1 MIGSTI
7 SHYRILEKIGS
18 GGMGMVYKAQD
29 LELGRFVAL
38 KFLPDLF
45 ARKPALLERFR
56 REARAA
62 STLNHPNI
70 CTIYEIGEDHGR
82 RFIAMEYLDG
92 VTLKD
97 RIAQGPLPLEELLP
111 IAIALT
117 DALDAAHSHGIIHR
131 DVKSANIFLTRRGL
145 AKILDFGLAKLTSG
159 TDLDKE
165 ADEGADMAVTRPLQH
180 LTDPG
185 SSMGTIAYMS
195 PEQALGKPLD
205 CRTDLF
211 SLGVVFYEMTTGQL
225 PFRGATSAALFD
237 SVLHSA
243 PDWLGHASAA
253 AAEELKNIIC
263 KALEKESD
271 TRYQTAAEMRADLQ
285 RLKQDTDLQAASET
299 REISLR
305 TRPSRPAAVVIDR
318 RSERSRSPSLWLAVA
333 AVATTGLLAFLW
345 LVRPAALPPTV
356 VASLQITNDGLPKRS
371 LATDGVRLYFS
382 EYTAGHFMLRQVSAT
397 GGETAAVPSPL
408 ASADIY
414 DFSPRNSQLL
424 VIQGAE
430 GSQTEFPLWAIPVP
444 AGQARPVGN
453 VTAHAA
459 AWTPD
464 GQHIVYAK
472 GPALYLCSADGTE
485 TRDFVTLPGVPF
497 GLRFSPDG
505 RQLRFSVRDLT
516 QRSSS
521 LWEVGA
527 DGGGLHPAL
536 PTWSKPPQESGA
548 NWTPDGQ
555 YFLFESIHDGSQNV
569 WARDESPSFFHT
581 TKPLPTQLTVGPL
594 LFSNPTPS
602 ADGQKL
608 FVIGQQRRSQLI
620 HFPHNS
626 GQFSDYLPGFS
637 AGEVDFSPDGQ
648 WMVYISNPE
657 HILWRSKLDGSY
669 RSQLTF
675 PPLQAHAPRWSP
687 DGKQIVFMAS
697 RPGRPW
703 RIFFISAE
711 GANPQEL
718 KDGHSNQGDPTWT
731 RDGAGIIFA
740 GMPWLEYGAL
750 SGPNIHIFNRKT
762 SQVTDVPGSEGL
774 FSPRGSPDGRQIAA
788 LSADS
793 TKLMLYDIASQQW
806 SQLAQAVYGYE
817 TWSHDGRDL
826 YAEDYSGQ
834 SDDFVR
840 IDVQNGKVDRLF
852 SIQQIARGF
861 DPWEFWIGLAP
872 DDSLL
877 LLEDRSTQ
885 EIYSLDVRWP

>member
-70 CTIYEIGEDHGR
+70 CTIYEVGEERGR

-97 RIAQGPLPLEELLP
+97 RIAQGPFLLEELLR
-111 IAIALT
+111 IATALT

-131 DVKSANIFLTRRGL
+131 DVKSGNIFLTRRGL
-145 AKILDFGLAKLTSG
+145 PKILDFGLAKVTSG
-159 TDLDKE
+159 EDSDK
-165 ADEGADMAVTRPLQH
+165 AIDENVDIGVTRPLEH

-185 SSMGTIAYMS
+185 CSMGTIAYMS

-225 PFRGATSAALFD
+225 PFRGPTSAALFD
-237 SVLHSA
+237 SILHSR
-243 PDWLGHASAA
+243 PEWLGHSGVA
-253 AAEELKNIIC
+253 AAEQLKNIIG
-263 KALEKESD
+263 KALEKD
-271 TRYQTAAEMRADLQ
+271 PDKRYQTAAEMRADVQ
-285 RLKQDTDLQAASET
+285 RLKQDTDLQAAAET
-299 REISLR
+299 REISIR
-305 TRPSRPAAVVIDR
+305 TRPSPSPGVRVDR
-318 RSERSRSPSLWLAVA
+318 RSEISRNPRPWIATA
-333 AVATTGLLAFLW
+333 AIAGVGLLAFLW
-345 LVRPAALPPTV
+345 LARPSSFSPAV
-356 VASLQITNDGLPKRS
+356 VASVQITNDGLPKRS

-382 EYTAGHFMLRQVSAT
+382 EYSAGHFMLRQVSVT
-397 GGETAAVPSPL
+397 GGDTAAVPSPL

-430 GSQTEFPLWAIPVP
+430 GSQTEFPLWAVPVP
-444 AGQARPVGN
+444 AGQARPLGN
-453 VTAHAA
+453 ITAHAA

-464 GQHIVYAK
+464 GKHIVYAK
-472 GPALYLCSADGTE
+472 GPALYLCGADGTE
-485 TRDFVTLPGVPF
+485 SRDFVTLPGVPF

-505 RQLRFSVRDLT
+505 RHLRFSVRDLT

-527 DGGGLHPAL
+527 DGRGLHPLL

-548 NWTPDGQ
+548 NWTPEGRH
-555 YFLFESIHDGSQNV
+555 FLFESIRDGSQNI
-569 WARDESPSFFHT
+569 WTLDESHSFFRT
-581 TKPLPTQLTVGPL
+581 THPLPTQLTVGPL

-648 WMVYISNPE
+648 WMVYITNPE
-657 HILWRSKLDGSY
+657 HILWRSKLDGSS

-675 PPLQAHAPRWSP
+675 APLQAHAPRWSP

-697 RPGRPW
+697 RPGKPW
-703 RIFFISAE
+703 RISLISAE
-711 GANPQEL
+711 GANPREL
-718 KDGHSNQGDPTWT
+718 KEGESNQGDPTWT

-740 GMPWLEYGAL
+740 GMPWLQYSAL
-750 SGPNIHIFNRKT
+750 SGPNIHIFDLKT
-762 SQVTDVPGSEGL
+762 SRISDVPGSEGL
-774 FSPRGSPDGRQIAA
+774 FSPRGSPDGRYIAA

-793 TKLMLYDIASQQW
+793 TKLMLYDIANRHW

-817 TWSHDGRDL
+817 TWSHDGKYL

-834 SDDFVR
+834 TDDLVR
-840 IDVQNGKVDRLF
+840 IDVRNGMMERLF
-852 SIQQIARGF
+852 SIKQIARGF